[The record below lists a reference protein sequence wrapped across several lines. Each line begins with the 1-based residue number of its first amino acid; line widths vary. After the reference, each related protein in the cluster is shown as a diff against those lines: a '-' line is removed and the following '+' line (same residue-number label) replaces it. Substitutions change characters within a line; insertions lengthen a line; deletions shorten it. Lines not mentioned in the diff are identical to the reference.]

1 MDNSQPEDRS
11 LKCKYITV
19 QEAKMLADLL
29 FVPVL
34 FVLMLSP
41 FLVLFSVLPWHWCLF
56 PKLRL
61 LSCFAHP
68 AICALFKNNKMA
80 RTNQEVMLKKIYNC
94 RVSKGCMK
102 FCQNLLFGRP
112 LIVVH
117 GQPFAHPFYLRS
129 LGAL

>member
-41 FLVLFSVLPWHWCLF
+41 FLVLFLPADYLA
-56 PKLRL
+56 P
-61 LSCFAHP
+61 
-68 AICALFKNNKMA
+68 
-80 RTNQEVMLKKIYNC
+80 RTNRMADQI
-94 RVSKGCMK
+94 
-102 FCQNLLFGRP
+102 LFYSFV
-112 LIVVH
+112 LCN
-117 GQPFAHPFYLRS
+117 
-129 LGAL
+129 